1 MSGNKYLIYK
11 LLNSTTFQASAGSC
25 WGINYTH
32 EFIIDTNGNVFVKQ
46 SEVNYTDPAP
56 PPTKE
61 LFSIIDNIK
70 IPDYIIDL
78 LNHLIK
84 GCPKY
89 SYRDGVGGGRG
100 NGACRYEKVEMF
112 FEIVKQVKKSIKE
125 MTTNPQNQEDIK
137 NQLEFTITKNEL
149 IETQLLEMDK
159 KIKNIQTAYFDAL
172 KDNEKIKDE
181 NILLKEQIN
190 TLENKIKNTPPTTY
204 IKVPHD
210 NIPTSFECAEG
221 FGSSYTR
228 SNAQNRM
235 VFNKNTGIYE
245 QEEDDD

>member
-1 MSGNKYLIYK
+1 MSGNQYLIYK
-11 LLNSTTFQASAGSC
+11 LLNATTFQASAGAC
-25 WGINYTH
+25 WGENYTF
-32 EFIIDTNGNVFVKQ
+32 EFIIDKNSNVFVKEGQ
-46 SEVNYTDPAP
+46 THYSNPTP
-56 PPTKE
+56 PPTRE

-70 IPDYIIDL
+70 LPDYIIDL

-84 GCPKY
+84 EG
-89 SYRDGVGGGRG
+89 GVCIGSG
-100 NGACRYEKVEMF
+100 NTACRLEIIRLF

-149 IETQLLEMDK
+149 IENQLLEMEK
-159 KIKNIQTAYFDAL
+159 KIKNIQTAYFDTL

-221 FGSSYTR
+221 FGSSYTK

-235 VFNKNTGIYE
+235 VYNKNTGIYE
-245 QEEDDD
+245 PEEED

>member
-1 MSGNKYLIYK
+1 MYK
-11 LLNSTTFQASAGSC
+11 LLNATTFQESAGAC
-25 WGINYTH
+25 WGKNYTF
-32 EFIIDTNGNVFVKQ
+32 EFIIDKNSNVFVKIGQ
-46 SEVNYTDPAP
+46 RNYIDPTP

-61 LFSIIDNIK
+61 YFSIVDNIK
-70 IPDYIIDL
+70 LPDYIIEL

-84 GCPKY
+84 HNKIGEG
-89 SYRDGVGGGRG
+89 SG
-100 NGACRYEKVEMF
+100 NTACRLEKVEMF

>member
-1 MSGNKYLIYK
+1 MSGNQYLMYK
-11 LLNSTTFQASAGSC
+11 LLNATTFQESAGAC
-25 WGINYTH
+25 WGKNYTF
-32 EFIIDTNGNVFVKQ
+32 EFIIDKNSNVFVKIGQ
-46 SEVNYTDPAP
+46 RNYIDPTP

-61 LFSIIDNIK
+61 YFSIVDNIK
-70 IPDYIIDL
+70 LPDYIIEL

-84 GCPKY
+84 HNKIGEG
-89 SYRDGVGGGRG
+89 SG
-100 NGACRYEKVEMF
+100 NTACRLEKVEMF

>member
-1 MSGNKYLIYK
+1 MNGNQYIIYK
-11 LLNSTTFQASAGSC
+11 LLNATTFQATAGAC
-25 WGINYTH
+25 WGENYRF
-32 EFIIDTNGNVFVKQ
+32 EFIIDKNSNVFVKIGQ
-46 SEVNYTDPAP
+46 RNYIDPTP

-61 LFSIIDNIK
+61 YFSIVDNIK
-70 IPDYIIDL
+70 LPDYIIEL

-84 GCPKY
+84 HNKIGEG
-89 SYRDGVGGGRG
+89 SG
-100 NGACRYEKVEMF
+100 NTACRLEKVEMF

>member
-1 MSGNKYLIYK
+1 MSGNQYLIYK
-11 LLNSTTFQASAGSC
+11 LLNATTFQASAGAC
-25 WGINYTH
+25 WGENYTF
-32 EFIIDTNGNVFVKQ
+32 EFIIDKNSNVFVKEGQ
-46 SEVNYTDPAP
+46 IHYSCPTP

-61 LFSIIDNIK
+61 LFSIVDNIQL
-70 IPDYIIDL
+70 PDYIIDL

-84 GCPKY
+84 EG
-89 SYRDGVGGGRG
+89 GVGIGSG
-100 NGACRYEKVEMF
+100 NTACRLEIIRLF

-125 MTTNPQNQEDIK
+125 MTTNPQNQKDIK

-149 IETQLLEMDK
+149 IENQLLEMEK
-159 KIKNIQTAYFDAL
+159 KIKNIQTAYFDTL

-221 FGSSYTR
+221 FGSSYTK

-235 VFNKNTGIYE
+235 VYNKNTGIYE
-245 QEEDDD
+245 PEEDD